1 MPPPSPLV
9 AQDPELKMPCS
20 NPYPLTVQN
29 LDLEMPCHH
38 PNH

>member
-1 MPPPSPLV
+1 MPPLSPLV
-9 AQDPELKMPCS
+9 VQDPELKMSCS

-29 LDLEMPCHH
+29 LDLEMPCLH